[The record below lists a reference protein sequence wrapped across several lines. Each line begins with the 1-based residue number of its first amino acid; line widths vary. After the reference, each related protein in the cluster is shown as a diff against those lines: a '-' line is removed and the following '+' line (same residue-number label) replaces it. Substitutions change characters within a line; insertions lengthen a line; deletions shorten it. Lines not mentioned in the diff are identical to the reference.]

1 MNGSCQQI
9 DKGWP
14 LTAITSMFMHGS
26 WLHLGGNMLFLW
38 IFGNNV
44 EDAMGRLRYLVFYF
58 LGGIAAT
65 TLQTFVTFH
74 WGSPGDTAVPNLG
87 ASGAISA
94 VLGAYLVLLPS
105 ASVLTL
111 VFYLLIEIPAILF
124 LGIWF
129 VFQLWQG
136 GYAVTHPRDRRRR
149 CILRPRGRLCVGV
162 TDGAAVRRSRPVT
175 TARQMSRFE
184 DHVRAAL
191 DMLPPEL
198 ARGLENV
205 AVVVEEQNAE
215 EPDLY
220 GLFDEPPYLP
230 RGSRSTGGRSSR
242 TSGTTRSG
250 SRRRSASPSSTSWPT
265 ISGSTRTGSTS
276 SAMPDGLLLG
286 IAIASAV
293 VGVVVI
299 AMFFIGPRS

>member
-1 MNGSCQQI
+1 MLPIRDNVPTRTFPVVTVTLIAVNVAVWLLYQLPNLDGSVHDLAFHPCEVNGSCQQI

-44 EDAMGRLRYLVFYF
+44 EDAMGRLRFLVFYF

-74 WGSPGDTAVPNLG
+74 WGSPGDTTVPNLG

-136 GYAVTHPRDRRRR
+136 GYAVTHPESGGGVAFFAHVGGFAFGLLTVRLFAVRDP
-149 CILRPRGRLCVGV
+149 LPPRGR
-162 TDGAAVRRSRPVT
+162 
-175 TARQMSRFE
+175 
-184 DHVRAAL
+184 
-191 DMLPPEL
+191 
-198 ARGLENV
+198 
-205 AVVVEEQNAE
+205 
-215 EPDLY
+215 
-220 GLFDEPPYLP
+220 
-230 RGSRSTGGRSSR
+230 
-242 TSGTTRSG
+242 
-250 SRRRSASPSSTSWPT
+250 
-265 ISGSTRTGSTS
+265 
-276 SAMPDGLLLG
+276 
-286 IAIASAV
+286 
-293 VGVVVI
+293 
-299 AMFFIGPRS
+299 

>member
-1 MNGSCQQI
+1 VLPIRDNVPTRTFPVVTVTLIAINVAVWLLYQLPNLDRSVHDLAFHPCEVNGSCQQI

-44 EDAMGRLRYLVFYF
+44 EDAMGRLRFLVFYF

-129 VFQLWQG
+129 LFQLWQG
-136 GYAVTHPRDRRRR
+136 GYAVTHPESGGGVAFFAHVGGFAFGLLTVRLFAVRDP
-149 CILRPRGRLCVGV
+149 LPPRGR
-162 TDGAAVRRSRPVT
+162 
-175 TARQMSRFE
+175 
-184 DHVRAAL
+184 
-191 DMLPPEL
+191 
-198 ARGLENV
+198 
-205 AVVVEEQNAE
+205 
-215 EPDLY
+215 
-220 GLFDEPPYLP
+220 
-230 RGSRSTGGRSSR
+230 
-242 TSGTTRSG
+242 
-250 SRRRSASPSSTSWPT
+250 
-265 ISGSTRTGSTS
+265 
-276 SAMPDGLLLG
+276 
-286 IAIASAV
+286 
-293 VGVVVI
+293 
-299 AMFFIGPRS
+299 